1 MYLIIL
7 IIIIVIGVLFLRHEG
22 LTLEELNKQL
32 ESSEPTLL
40 PQYTKLQYEKM
51 IKDSE
56 IEAKPILETL
66 AKSDEFKLIRQKKID
81 NLKKFEERFGPRFND
96 PRYIRLQKAAF
107 APPTLDEGISIEGP
121 YILENIRTQLKAIG
135 FDGSKLSEKE
145 LKEIAKSFNI
155 NTSSRLQKIKDSVAD
170 IRKILREDDKLRKK
184 MEKQYKLEEAE
195 RRRSSEENSRQLRK
209 KQLKREPVASRLRRK
224 RREKTAARRKA
235 QAELKAKA
243 QADLKAKAKAQA
255 ELKAKAQAV
264 VNVKAQAVVNT
275 KAKAQAELK
284 ADVQSETQK
293 KEETK
298 MDKEEIMKINN
309 VRNEAEEVMNQ
320 LREIPLEERIR
331 KKVFVQP
338 KVKHVPYAFVKST
351 PANPPY
357 DTTKYNKRENLFKTS
372 EISSIFPQV
381 KLSNTLGI

>member
-243 QADLKAKAKAQA
+243 QA

-264 VNVKAQAVVNT
+264 VNAKAQAVVNT